1 MTTNVYFSV
10 EGFVYYEADCFCQLR
25 NPYIP
30 PDVDNPTLQQ
40 MLQRNLTGPGR
51 EEREDV
57 VGKIE
62 PVLEKTRSKEKL
74 SQEESEVVEKFFKLL
89 CGDISRERARV
100 GGNWAIAGT
109 IHFKQHRDIIKSVQC
124 SPVYSSKCL
133 LKSLNIFFR
142 KLLGPDLVIVMLTM
156 PKESVRERLN
166 KRHANENSEQL
177 LEYMMVKLS
186 FYFLNLQLPF
196 VVYPRHN

>member
-1 MTTNVYFSV
+1 
-10 EGFVYYEADCFCQLR
+10 
-25 NPYIP
+25 
-30 PDVDNPTLQQ
+30 

-74 SQEESEVVEKFFKLL
+74 SQEESEVVEKFFELL

-109 IHFKQHRDIIKSVQC
+109 IHFKQHRDIIKSVQ
-124 SPVYSSKCL
+124 SSLYGSQSL
-133 LKSLNIFFR
+133 LIS
-142 KLLGPDLVIVMLTM
+142 
-156 PKESVRERLN
+156 
-166 KRHANENSEQL
+166 
-177 LEYMMVKLS
+177 
-186 FYFLNLQLPF
+186 
-196 VVYPRHN
+196 

>member
-1 MTTNVYFSV
+1 MHCGDLCRQQTVYFSF

-30 PDVDNPTLQQ
+30 PGVDNPTLQQ

-74 SQEESEVVEKFFKLL
+74 SQEESEVVEKFFELL

-109 IHFKQHRDIIKSVQC
+109 IHFKQHRDIIKSVQSTVPNVC
-124 SPVYSSKCL
+124 
-133 LKSLNIFFR
+133 
-142 KLLGPDLVIVMLTM
+142 
-156 PKESVRERLN
+156 
-166 KRHANENSEQL
+166 
-177 LEYMMVKLS
+177 
-186 FYFLNLQLPF
+186 
-196 VVYPRHN
+196 